1 MDSNGTGIFS
11 RPLDELSPAELHQRG
26 ITRLD
31 QSLDNADAGVQMARG
46 VQAMAFFFASMSA
59 ANLGEPAGSHRAG
72 PDERT
77 LGERV
82 RGG

>member
-1 MDSNGTGIFS
+1 MDSNGTDVFS
-11 RPLDELSPAELHQRG
+11 RPLGELSPAELHVRG
-26 ITRLD
+26 IARLD

-59 ANLGEPAGSHRAG
+59 ANLAEPTGSHRAG
-72 PDERT
+72 LGEDERT

-82 RGG
+82 R